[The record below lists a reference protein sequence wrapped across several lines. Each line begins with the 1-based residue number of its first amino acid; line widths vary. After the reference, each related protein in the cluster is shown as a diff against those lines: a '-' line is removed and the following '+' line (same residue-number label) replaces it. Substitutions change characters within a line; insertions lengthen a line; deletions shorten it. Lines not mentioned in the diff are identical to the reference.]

1 MDDNEA
7 AEEDP
12 ARKRQVKD
20 QAWVSRQSSRV

>member
-7 AEEDP
+7 AEEAPGADAP
-12 ARKRQVKD
+12 GRD